1 MVGGSPHKMAK
12 VAPTNLISPSSAIL
26 ARKAKFFPG
35 IPAKALG
42 TVYWA
47 QLGYMAIL
55 ATDYMA
61 RGIKYSTWSG
71 LDCGPAPGV
80 IGWVGFE
87 QSTWPKRFPKKDQ
100 GAVPEK
106 GRKDTG

>member
-1 MVGGSPHKMAK
+1 MAK
-12 VAPTNLISPSSAIL
+12 VAPTNLIFPSLAIL
-26 ARKAKFFPG
+26 ARKAKSFPG
-35 IPAKALG
+35 FPAKALG
-42 TVYWA
+42 MVDWA

-55 ATDYMA
+55 ATDCMA

-80 IGWVGFE
+80 IGRVRFE

-106 GRKDTG
+106 GREDIS